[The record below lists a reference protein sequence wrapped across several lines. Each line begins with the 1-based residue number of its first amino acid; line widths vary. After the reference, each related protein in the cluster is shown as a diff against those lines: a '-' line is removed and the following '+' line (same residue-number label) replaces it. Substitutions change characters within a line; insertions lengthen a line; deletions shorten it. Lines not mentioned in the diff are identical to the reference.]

1 MLFLSEFAER
11 PQRIRLVLHQQLGS
25 LKLLAVFFL
34 VLRRRLPGTCLTG
47 MQASSPEPCRLTKA

>member
-25 LKLLAVFFL
+25 LKLLAVFFWFC
-34 VLRRRLPGTCLTG
+34 VDACQGHV
-47 MQASSPEPCRLTKA
+47 